1 MDIGTIGLA
10 ACLGLAALGSALG
23 IGTAGQAAIGAWKK
37 CFVQNKPAPFTLIAF
52 AGAPLTQTIYGLILM
67 NIMSAGGLSD
77 LGKLGVGVFAGLA
90 MGASALYQGK
100 CGAASSDAYAETG
113 QGFANNLLVVGLV
126 EVVALFVMV
135 FFMMIAG

>member
-1 MDIGTIGLA
+1 
-10 ACLGLAALGSALG
+10 
-23 IGTAGQAAIGAWKK
+23 
-37 CFVQNKPAPFTLIAF
+37 
-52 AGAPLTQTIYGLILM
+52 
-67 NIMSAGGLSD
+67 
-77 LGKLGVGVFAGLA
+77 